1 MSLYPIEVPAG
12 ELYSTSTTR
21 RHQLGTRAI
30 FKTTNG
36 PVEAVYV
43 TWGSATSI
51 AQGHFV
57 HHDDVS
63 ALPWVVNTTLYGAT
77 NATPGGGALVGML
90 CASYPASTASVV
102 YGWAAVRGPVTAINV
117 AATAVSTN
125 HNGTLYG
132 IQAGSANAASQADTQ
147 LVTVASNNFNRTLIV
162 GMGGGA
168 TSTIATT
175 GGAGPAYINLFWR

>member
-1 MSLYPIEVPAG
+1 
-12 ELYSTSTTR
+12 
-21 RHQLGTRAI
+21 
-30 FKTTNG
+30 
-36 PVEAVYV
+36 
-43 TWGSATSI
+43 
-51 AQGHFV
+51 
-57 HHDDVS
+57 
-63 ALPWVVNTTLYGAT
+63 
-77 NATPGGGALVGML
+77 
-90 CASYPASTASVV
+90 
-102 YGWAAVRGPVTAINV
+102 VRGPVTAINV